1 MKSFVQKRR
10 APTAERAEASNA
22 ARVTRASEHTPARSR
37 LDFSIGRIP
46 LFSGGSPGPSDA
58 MAPATVQ
65 RASKASGLEPGPGFE
80 EAVARAARGQGQPLP
95 PALRSEVEGFTG
107 ANLSGVR
114 VHTDR
119 ASDAAAS
126 ALLARAYTHGQD
138 IHFASGQYRPG
149 TPEGDRLVLH
159 EAIHTVQQGTSTP
172 VVSAKPQVSTPGDAV
187 EQEADAMAEAILA
200 RRGGASFDAPGTP
213 PDGGGAGAASP
224 VLRRA
229 VSQRAG
235 GALLL
240 RDVSSAPVAAP
251 AAEGPAPAE
260 LSFSLS
266 GMDITPRQGTVYKPG
281 LKKPQGLAI
290 ILKRLIGGQYRPGLE
305 LQLLAFIEE
314 KLREQPKGGI
324 LHVSGQLE
332 GSAKEE
338 EQVGPIHVGPRVAQL
353 ILRWVD
359 EQRFQADVS
368 SSQRKLLTMGVS
380 AQDAWTDIQ
389 DPQLA
394 PSLHVTLPPWY
405 NRFLFE
411 RELAR
416 RIDLLQAYAS
426 AAAALDTDASPAH
439 RDAKVR
445 ALQAIID
452 ALSAP
457 AATLEAIRADPALV
471 SHPGYVLLWAPGSI
485 PGLAS
490 EAAGPGKAP
499 KPAPAPQKPVPPGTH
514 PESRHAANFLA
525 FVVTQPILAL
535 GARVDPASRKY
546 LLDRFLRFAGRMVL
560 SGGDERLFGTPP
572 RANAPPLAAY
582 LTSYPDLQPPLY
594 QASLGT
600 DYAFEM
606 HVEYPDVFDAMASYG
621 YFWERVR
628 IPDSQVATMLDASN
642 VSGERPSMKEVA
654 RERFA
659 RITRYNEAD
668 MKLVM
673 GQLTSYLGPPGMGAP
688 SLVAANAIMR
698 YVGTAISL
706 GFEILATPAR
716 ERHIVFP
723 EGGYYLVRCRAA
735 RLSSSLMEAE
745 VVRPPSVAYMPVV
758 AQPARTIAETQAT
771 EAGRER
777 TRAAERLAEL
787 EVLLQAPVTYA
798 NQKALEEELAAL
810 KAELGSLGSSLQQR
824 RDMLE
829 KRRNSLVQGTPEW
842 RAVQRQ
848 LEYVDE
854 LLETRGERVTAR
866 PELAGA
872 ERLVATFVN
881 DEGQLIH
888 LALELVV
895 KPLDGNGFEAYISDL
910 TTTRSGHAVR
920 SGATR
925 TEAINAALKHL
936 LTEQSEYGRGH
947 VSAVVD
953 GKTET
958 QRIEAGTNRLMMEA
972 LENVATALSIAAVA
986 AAPFTGGASLAILL
1000 PVGAVGAIPS
1010 AYRLASRAEA
1020 ATLRFDLE
1028 TAMDIV
1034 NIVGGFAGLGEAATP
1049 LRMVRLGKAFM
1060 WMGVGSGRLG
1070 MVLMG
1075 AQLVEQLDA
1084 LEGLPPGLRAARA
1097 MQLIGNAMLSVGLMA
1112 GTELAMRGRAREMAE
1127 TARFGAPVE
1136 MPTEGA
1142 VGAVRGK
1149 VYEGLKPG
1157 KLSVER
1163 LETSAAKVAGRDMLH
1178 GTKLQKKAAPKTDK
1192 AAQAV
1197 HYDMEVPRAGGKPA
1211 IKVEVELRST
1221 SELPPGPHREGGLDE
1236 SGPGRVIV
1244 TNEGGQWK
1252 ATILVERNLHEVQEA
1267 PHVLV
1272 HEFNEIADLVHRHPS
1287 ASKLTIE
1294 QQQQASLFKQ
1304 GSSAT
1309 DVTAHD
1315 RAAARELMSLQEEV
1329 PKLQS
1334 TAETGRGGLE
1344 RAQEL
1349 LQQRRDELA
1358 TKPSTAATELQA
1370 LNKEIQRLEKQVT
1383 SARKSVAEAETEFA
1397 SKKAR
1402 LDRML
1407 DSMGLG
1413 EAVNVDKKL
1422 ATLRESGASEQL
1434 VEYAHDRMM
1443 AAVQEPGARAAHA
1456 AYTGAGR
1463 PHAGTLELDASAFK
1477 HLMYPADVNTS
1488 PSDWRRAGLS
1498 GGHDNGVL
1506 QDWLRNRPRIHL
1518 VETGRK
1524 TLPDGG
1530 KVYRYDQYRWKGPGD
1545 PPPVTDGA
1553 RRPGGASY
1561 NPDHW
1566 VVSSQPKTTADSLP
1580 AIMALA
1586 EDAFMAWY
1594 SKNKA
1599 QAVTRGRF
1607 GPENVQGV
1615 ALGGFYEVLPP
1626 QPPDTA
1632 YRFRLVTAYVEASWF

>member
-1 MKSFVQKRR
+1 MKSFVQQRR
-10 APTAERAEASNA
+10 APVAERAEASEA
-22 ARVTRASEHTPARSR
+22 PRVSRAPDQTPPPST
-37 LDFSIGRIP
+37 LDFSIGSIP
-46 LFSGGSPGPSDA
+46 LFSGGSAGPSVA
-58 MAPATVQ
+58 LAPVTVL
-65 RASKASGLEPGPGFE
+65 RASKAPGLEPRPGFE
-80 EAVARAARGQGQPLP
+80 EAVARAAGSQGQPLP
-95 PALRSEVEGFTG
+95 SSLRSEVEGFTG

-114 VHTDR
+114 IHTGG

-126 ALLARAYTHGQD
+126 ALLARAYTQGQD

-159 EAIHTVQQGTSTP
+159 EAVHTVQQGTSTP
-172 VVSAKPQVSTPGDAV
+172 VVSAKSEVSAPGDAV
-187 EQEADAMAEAILA
+187 EQEADAVADAILA
-200 RRGGASFDAPGTP
+200 RRSGASFAAPRAP
-213 PDGGGAGAASP
+213 PDVGGMGAQGP

-229 VSQRAG
+229 SS
-235 GALLL
+235 ALLL
-240 RDVSSAPVAAP
+240 RDVASPPAAAPVT
-251 AAEGPAPAE
+251 EGPAPAE
-260 LSFSLS
+260 LTFSLS
-266 GMDITPRQGTVYKPG
+266 GMDITARQGTVYKPG
-281 LKKPQGLAI
+281 PKKPQGLAI
-290 ILKRLIGGQYRPGLE
+290 ILKRLMGGQYRPGLE
-305 LQLLAFIEE
+305 LKLLAFIEE
-314 KLREQPKGGI
+314 KLQAQPKASV
-324 LHVSGQLE
+324 LQVSGQLE
-332 GSAKEE
+332 GSAEKE
-338 EQVGPIHVGPRVAQL
+338 EQVGPIHVGPGIAQL
-353 ILRWVD
+353 IVRWLD
-359 EQRFQADVS
+359 EQGFQVDVS
-368 SSQRKLLTMGVS
+368 TSQRKLLAMGVS
-380 AQDAWTDIQ
+380 AQDAWADLQ
-389 DPQLA
+389 DPQLT
-394 PSLHVTLPPWY
+394 PPVRVTLPAWY

-411 RELAR
+411 RELSR
-416 RIDLLQAYAS
+416 RIDLLQAYAT
-426 AAAALDTDASPAH
+426 AAAKDAAS
-439 RDAKVR
+439 KTR
-445 ALQAIID
+445 ALQAIND
-452 ALSAP
+452 ELSAS
-457 AATLEAIRADPALV
+457 AAVLEAIRADPALV
-471 SHPGYVLLWAPGSI
+471 GHPVYLLLWAPASI

-490 EAAGPGKAP
+490 KAAGKGKASN
-499 KPAPAPQKPVPPGTH
+499 AAAVHRAPVPPGTP
-514 PESRHAANFLA
+514 PEARHASNFLG
-525 FVVTQPILAL
+525 FVATQPLLGLA
-535 GARVDPASRKY
+535 ARVDAASRKD
-546 LLDRFLRFAGRMVL
+546 LLDRFLRFAGRMVM
-560 SGGDERLFGTPP
+560 SGGGDERLFGTPP
-572 RANAPPLAAY
+572 KANAPPLAAY
-582 LTSYPDLQPPLY
+582 LTSYPGLQPPLY

-606 HVEYPDVFDAMASYG
+606 HVEYPDIFDAMASYG

-628 IPDSQVATMLDASN
+628 IPDSQVASMLDASQ
-642 VSGERPSMKEVA
+642 VSGARPSMKEVA

-659 RITRYNEAD
+659 RVSRYNEAD

-673 GQLTSYLGPPGMGAP
+673 GNLTSYLGPPGTGAP
-688 SLVAANAIMR
+688 TLVAANAIMR

-706 GFEILATPAR
+706 GFEILSTPAR
-716 ERHIVFP
+716 EKHIVFP

-735 RLSSSLMEAE
+735 RPSSNFMETE

-758 AQPARTIAETQAT
+758 AQPARNIAETQAT

-777 TRAAERLAEL
+777 TQAAERLAEL
-787 EVLLQAPVTYA
+787 EALLQAPVTYA
-798 NQKALEEELAAL
+798 NQKELEDELAAL
-810 KAELGSLGSSLQQR
+810 KSELGSLGSSLQQR
-824 RDMLE
+824 RDMLQ
-829 KRRNSLVQGTPEW
+829 KRLDSLAEGSLE
-842 RAVQRQ
+842 RRSVQRQ
-848 LEYVDE
+848 LDYVDD
-854 LLETRGERVTAR
+854 LLKTRGKRVADR
-866 PELAGA
+866 PELASA

-881 DEGQLIH
+881 DEGQIIQ

-895 KPLDGNGFEAYISDL
+895 KSLDGGGFEAYLSDL

-972 LENVATALSIAAVA
+972 LENLTTALSIAAVA

-1010 AYRLASRAEA
+1010 AYRLASRAEN
-1020 ATLRFDLE
+1020 ATLRFFDLE

-1034 NIVGGFAGLGEAATP
+1034 NIVGGFAGVGEAVTP

-1060 WMGVGSGRLG
+1060 WMGVGSGRMG

-1097 MQLIGNAMLSVGLMA
+1097 MQIIGNAMLSVGLMA

-1127 TARFGAPVE
+1127 AARGGGPME
-1136 MPTEGA
+1136 MPTDAA

-1163 LETSAAKVAGRDMLH
+1163 LETSATRVAGREMLH
-1178 GTKLQKKAAPKTDK
+1178 GTKLQKKPAPQAGKP
-1192 AAQAV
+1192 AQAI
-1197 HYDMEVPRAGGKPA
+1197 HYTMEVPQAGGKPA
-1211 IKVEVELRST
+1211 IKVEVELHST
-1221 SELPPGPHREGGLDE
+1221 SELPPGPHLEGGIDD
-1236 SGPGRVIV
+1236 SGPGRVVV

-1252 ATILVERNLHEVQEA
+1252 ARILVERNLHEVQEA

-1287 ASKLTIE
+1287 ASQLTIK
-1294 QQQQASLFKQ
+1294 QQQQASLYKK

-1315 RAAARELMSLQEEV
+1315 RAAARELMSLHEEI

-1334 TAETGRGGLE
+1334 NAEAGRGGLE
-1344 RAQEL
+1344 KTEAK
-1349 LQQRRDELA
+1349 LQQQRNELA
-1358 TKPSTAATELQA
+1358 AKPSSSTQEIQA

-1383 SARKSVAEAETEFA
+1383 SSRKSVAEAETEFG
-1397 SKKAR
+1397 SKQAR

-1413 EAVNVDKKL
+1413 EPVNLDKKL

-1443 AAVQEPGARAAHA
+1443 AAVQEPGAKAAHA
-1456 AYTGAGR
+1456 AYAGAGR
-1463 PHAGTLELDASAFK
+1463 PHSGVLELDASAFK
-1477 HLMYPADVNTS
+1477 HVMYPADVNTS
-1488 PSDWRRAGLS
+1488 LQDWRQKGLS

-1506 QDWLRNRPRIHL
+1506 QDWLRNRPRIHM

-1524 TLPDGG
+1524 SLPDGS
-1530 KVYRYDQYRWKGPGD
+1530 KVFRYEQYRWKGPGD
-1545 PPPVTDGA
+1545 PPPVADGA

-1566 VVSSQPKTTADSLP
+1566 LVSGQPKTTAESLP
-1580 AIMALA
+1580 AMMALA
-1586 EDAFMAWY
+1586 EDAFMTWY
-1594 SKNKA
+1594 SKNKS
-1599 QAVTRGRF
+1599 QTVTGREF

-1615 ALGGFYEVLPP
+1615 VLGGYYKVLPP
-1626 QPPDTA
+1626 QPPDTVF
-1632 YRFRLVTAYVEASWF
+1632 RFRLLTAYVEASWF